1 MASAEGNGNGNDN
14 DNSILFMFGRFQPF
28 TLGHLALLNKMLEK
42 ASGKEQRIA
51 YLFVSHKKAAGSR
64 SKLGELET
72 ALAKNKD
79 MSKIKE
85 LMKSERSI
93 MEYPLSA
100 SQRVKLVLTLLGKI
114 YGKKIEANSSGE
126 TIIELD
132 SVFDLERR
140 RGLKSLGL
148 KKGNSVELHVIDSSK
163 VHGTAGFNSHKWL
176 KDRYGEAKKVQMVT
190 GDNRTKTKP
199 GEKLYLPQKIIDN
212 GFVSLPRNETNSTDD
227 DHYTKLS
234 GSKIRSWSVML
245 TKPGNEEYIGKIRD
259 AYYSLLTEEEVLD
272 LIVNPINESIFSAP
286 SRSMSTSS
294 SRRISGSV
302 RPFSKNTRKKESIV
316 PARSNR
322 KAASQLNTTNTR
334 RRNSRVRTNRRT

>member
-28 TLGHLALLNKMLEK
+28 TLGHLSLLNKMLEK
-42 ASGKEQRIA
+42 ASKKEQRIA

-114 YGKKIEANSSGE
+114 YRKKIEANSSGE

-140 RGLKSLGL
+140 EGLKSLGE
-148 KKGNSVELHVIDSSK
+148 GNSVELHVIDSSK
-163 VHGTAGFNSHKWL
+163 VHGTAGFKSHKWL
-176 KDRYGEAKKVQMVT
+176 KGKYEAKKVQMVT
-190 GDNRTKTKP
+190 GSNRTETKP
-199 GEKLYLPQKIIDN
+199 GEELYLPPEIKDN
-212 GFVSLPRNETNSTDD
+212 GFVSVPRNETNSTDD

-245 TKPGNEEYIGKIRD
+245 TKPGNEKYIGKIRD

-272 LIVNPINESIFSAP
+272 LIVNPINESIFRAP
-286 SRSMSTSS
+286 SRS
-294 SRRISGSV
+294 RRTSGSV
-302 RPFSKNTRKKESIV
+302 RPFSKNTRKSESIV

-334 RRNSRVRTNRRT
+334 KRSSRVRTNRRT

>member
-1 MASAEGNGNGNDN
+1 MASAEGNDNDN

-28 TLGHLALLNKMLEK
+28 TLGHLALLNQMLEE
-42 ASGKEQRIA
+42 ASSREERKA
-51 YLFVSHKKAAGSR
+51 YLFVSHKRSKLSR

-72 ALAKNKD
+72 AIAEKD
-79 MSKIKE
+79 MIKIKE
-85 LMKSERSI
+85 LMKFKGSI

-100 SQRVKLVLTLLGKI
+100 SKRVKLVLTLLGKI
-114 YGKKIEANSSGE
+114 YRKKIEANSSGE

-148 KKGNSVELHVIDSSK
+148 GEGNSVKLHVIDSSK
-163 VHGTAGFNSHKWL
+163 VDGSAGFKSHTWL
-176 KDRYGEAKKVQMVT
+176 KAKYGEAKKVQMVT

-199 GEKLYLPQKIIDN
+199 GEKLYLPQNIKDN
-212 GFVSLPRNETNSTDD
+212 GFVSVPRNETNSTDD

-286 SRSMSTSS
+286 SS

-302 RPFSKNTRKKESIV
+302 RPLPKNTRKK
-316 PARSNR
+316 R
-322 KAASQLNTTNTR
+322 KAASQLNTN
-334 RRNSRVRTNRRT
+334 RVKTNRRT